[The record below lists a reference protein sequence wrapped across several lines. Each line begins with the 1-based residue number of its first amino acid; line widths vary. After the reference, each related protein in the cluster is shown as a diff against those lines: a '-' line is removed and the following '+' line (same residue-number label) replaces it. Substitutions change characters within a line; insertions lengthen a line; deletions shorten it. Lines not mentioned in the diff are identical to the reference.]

1 MTRYSACIEWLFADA
16 DWLPPLPGTPEAALL
31 GQSAVSFPDR
41 IRAARAAGMGA
52 VEFWHWSNKDLD
64 AVKAALDET
73 GLPLAGILC
82 EPISR
87 ITDPAQHPVF
97 LEGVRASLAAA
108 QRLGAPVMIAQ
119 AGDDRPGIPRGAQ
132 HAALVKVFRE
142 AAALLKGSG
151 VIVAIEPLND
161 RVDHP
166 GYYLTSTVEGLDI
179 VDEVD
184 RPEIRLLY
192 DIYHSAMMG
201 EHTEDVLDGR
211 VDRIAHVHLAD
222 TQGRGEP
229 GSGTLDWA
237 ARLDWLAGQGY
248 DGFVGLEY
256 RPSNGTLNSLRFRDR
271 T

>member
-1 MTRYSACIEWLFADA
+1 LTRYSACIELLFKDI
-16 DWLPPLPGTPEAALL
+16 P
-31 GQSAVSFPDR
+31 SFPDR
-41 IRAARAAGMGA
+41 IRAAKAAGLDA
-52 VEFWHWSNKDLD
+52 VEFWAWSNKDLD

-87 ITDPAQHPVF
+87 ITDPDMHPIF
-97 LEGVRASLAAA
+97 LEGVRASLSAAIK
-108 QRLGAPVMIAQ
+108 LGAPVMIAH
-119 AGDDRPGIPRGAQ
+119 AGDERPGVPREAQ
-132 HAALVKVFRE
+132 RAALVKVCKE
-142 AAALLKGSG
+142 AADLLAGSG
-151 VIVAIEPLND
+151 VVIAIEPLND

-179 VDEVD
+179 IDEID

-201 EHTEDVLDGR
+201 EHIEDVLDGR
-211 VDRIAHVHLAD
+211 LDRIVHVHLAD

-229 GSGTLDWA
+229 GSGTLDWQH
-237 ARLDWLAGQGY
+237 RLDWLAEHGY
-248 DGFVGLEY
+248 DGLVGLEY
-256 RPSNGTLNSLRFRDR
+256 RPTVSTVESLSFR